1 MNIPVKNYR
10 LRKLKKF
17 LKKTLIS
24 EKFKVKSLTKKWQI
38 QDIPEKNETNKELSF
53 HEVSLFSQNGED
65 GIIRYIF
72 SQIGFES
79 RYFVEFG
86 FGAHQC
92 NSLRLILHENFKGL
106 MMDGSE
112 EQCRI
117 FNLTCKAKGI
127 SDVHAVNAF
136 IDRDN
141 LEHLI
146 RSNNIPAEI
155 DFLSI
160 DVDGNDYW
168 FWRCLQCINPRVIC
182 IEYNSG
188 IGSKYSWTIPYNKE
202 FERFSAHPSGFFAG
216 ASIKALESL
225 GEKKGYRL
233 VGCDTTG
240 TNAFFLRNDLGNN
253 QIPTLKASE
262 AFRPHQN
269 WIQRGISQD
278 QQLEIMKL
286 MPYIEV

>member
-24 EKFKVKSLTKKWQI
+24 EKFKVESLTKKWQI
-38 QDIPEKNETNKELSF
+38 QDIPEKNETNKGLSF
-53 HEVSLFSQNGED
+53 YEASLFSQNGED

-72 SQIGFES
+72 SQIGFDS

>member
-24 EKFKVKSLTKKWQI
+24 EKFKVKSLAKKWQI
-38 QDIPEKNETNKELSF
+38 QDIPEKNETNKGLSF
-53 HEVSLFSQNGED
+53 YEASLFSQNGED

-72 SQIGFES
+72 SQIGFDS

>member
-38 QDIPEKNETNKELSF
+38 QDIPEKNETNKGLSF
-53 HEVSLFSQNGED
+53 HEASLFSQNGED

>member
-24 EKFKVKSLTKKWQI
+24 EKFKVKSLAKKWQI
-38 QDIPEKNETNKELSF
+38 QDIPEKNETNKGLSF
-53 HEVSLFSQNGED
+53 YEASLFSQNGED

-72 SQIGFES
+72 SQIGFDS

-127 SDVHAVNAF
+127 SDVYAANAF

-146 RSNNIPAEI
+146 RSNNVPAEI

-262 AFRPHQN
+262 AFQPHQN

>member
-24 EKFKVKSLTKKWQI
+24 EKFKVKSLAKKWQI
-38 QDIPEKNETNKELSF
+38 QDIPEKNETNKGLSF
-53 HEVSLFSQNGED
+53 YEASLFSQNGED

-72 SQIGFES
+72 SQIGFDS

-117 FNLTCKAKGI
+117 FNLTCKEKGI

-262 AFRPHQN
+262 AFRPQQN

>member
-24 EKFKVKSLTKKWQI
+24 EKFKVKSLAKKWQI
-38 QDIPEKNETNKELSF
+38 QDIPEKNEANKGLRFYEA
-53 HEVSLFSQNGED
+53 SLFSQNGED

-72 SQIGFES
+72 SQIGFDS

>member
-24 EKFKVKSLTKKWQI
+24 EKFKVKSLAKKWQI

-53 HEVSLFSQNGED
+53 HEASLFSQNGED

>member
-38 QDIPEKNETNKELSF
+38 QDIPEENETNKELSF
-53 HEVSLFSQNGED
+53 HEASLFSQNGED

-253 QIPTLKASE
+253 QIPTLRASE

>member
-38 QDIPEKNETNKELSF
+38 QDIPEENETNKELSF
-53 HEVSLFSQNGED
+53 HEASLFSQNGED

-92 NSLRLILHENFKGL
+92 NSLRLILHEHFKGL

>member
-24 EKFKVKSLTKKWQI
+24 EKFKVKSLAKKWQI
-38 QDIPEKNETNKELSF
+38 QDIPEKNETNKGLSF
-53 HEVSLFSQNGED
+53 YEASLFSQNGED

-72 SQIGFES
+72 SQIGFDS

-253 QIPTLKASE
+253 HIPTLKASE

>member
-10 LRKLKKF
+10 LRKFKKF

-24 EKFKVKSLTKKWQI
+24 ENFKVKSLAKKWQI
-38 QDIPEKNETNKELSF
+38 QDIAEKNETNKELSF
-53 HEVSLFSQNGED
+53 YEASLFSQNGED

-92 NSLRLILHENFKGL
+92 NSLRLILYEHFKGL
-106 MMDGSE
+106 MIDGSE

-117 FNLTCKAKGI
+117 FNLTCKVKDI
-127 SDVHAVNAF
+127 FDVHAANAF
-136 IDRDN
+136 INRDN

-168 FWRCLQCINPRVIC
+168 FWECLQYINPRVIC

-188 IGSKYSWTIPYNKE
+188 IGSRYSWTIPYSKE

-225 GEKKGYRL
+225 GERKGYRL
-233 VGCDTTG
+233 IGCDTTG
-240 TNAFFLRNDLGNN
+240 TNAFFLRNDLGNH
-253 QIPTLKASE
+253 QIPTLTASE

-269 WIQRGISQD
+269 WMQRGISENQ
-278 QQLEIMKL
+278 
-286 MPYIEV
+286 

>member
-53 HEVSLFSQNGED
+53 HEACLFSQNGED

>member
-53 HEVSLFSQNGED
+53 HEASLFSQNGED

-117 FNLTCKAKGI
+117 FNLTCKEKGI

-146 RSNNIPAEI
+146 RSNNVPAEI

>member
-53 HEVSLFSQNGED
+53 HEASLFSQNGED

>member
-24 EKFKVKSLTKKWQI
+24 EKFKVKSLAKKWQI
-38 QDIPEKNETNKELSF
+38 QDIPEKNEANKGLSF
-53 HEVSLFSQNGED
+53 YEASLFSQNGED

-72 SQIGFES
+72 SQIGFDS

-168 FWRCLQCINPRVIC
+168 FWKCLQCINPRVIC

-262 AFRPHQN
+262 AFRPHKN

>member
-24 EKFKVKSLTKKWQI
+24 EKFKVKSLTKKWQV
-38 QDIPEKNETNKELSF
+38 QDIPEKNQTNKELSF
-53 HEVSLFSQNGED
+53 HEASLFSQNGED

-72 SQIGFES
+72 SQIGFDS

-262 AFRPHQN
+262 AFQPHQN

>member
-1 MNIPVKNYR
+1 LNIPVKNYR

-24 EKFKVKSLTKKWQI
+24 EKFKVKSLAKKWQI
-38 QDIPEKNETNKELSF
+38 QDIPEKNEANKGLRFYEA
-53 HEVSLFSQNGED
+53 SLFSQNGED

-72 SQIGFES
+72 SQIGFDS

-146 RSNNIPAEI
+146 RSNNVPAEI

-168 FWRCLQCINPRVIC
+168 FWKCLQCINPRVIC

>member
-10 LRKLKKF
+10 LRKFKKF

-24 EKFKVKSLTKKWQI
+24 ENFKVKSLAKKWQI
-38 QDIPEKNETNKELSF
+38 QDIAEKNETNKELSF
-53 HEVSLFSQNGED
+53 YEASLFSQNGED

-79 RYFVEFG
+79 RHFVEFG

-92 NSLRLILHENFKGL
+92 NSLRLILYENFKGL
-106 MMDGSE
+106 MIDGSE

-117 FNLTCKAKGI
+117 FNLTCKVKDI
-127 SDVHAVNAF
+127 FDVHAANAF
-136 IDRDN
+136 INRDN

-168 FWRCLQCINPRVIC
+168 FWECLQYINPRVIC

-188 IGSKYSWTIPYNKE
+188 IGSRYSWTIPYSKE

-240 TNAFFLRNDLGNN
+240 TNAFFLRDDLGNN
-253 QIPTLKASE
+253 QIPTLTASE
-262 AFRPHQN
+262 AFRPHRN
-269 WIQRGISQD
+269 WIQRGISED

>member
-38 QDIPEKNETNKELSF
+38 QDIPEKNETNKGLSF
-53 HEVSLFSQNGED
+53 YEASLFSQNGED

-72 SQIGFES
+72 SQIGFDS

>member
-24 EKFKVKSLTKKWQI
+24 EKFKVKSLAKKWQI
-38 QDIPEKNETNKELSF
+38 QDIPEKNEANKGLRFYEA
-53 HEVSLFSQNGED
+53 SLFSQNGED

-72 SQIGFES
+72 SQIGFDS

-168 FWRCLQCINPRVIC
+168 FWKCLQCINPRVIC

>member
-24 EKFKVKSLTKKWQI
+24 EKFKVKSLAKKWQI
-38 QDIPEKNETNKELSF
+38 QDIPEKNEANKGLSF
-53 HEVSLFSQNGED
+53 YEASLFSQNGED

-72 SQIGFES
+72 SQIGFDS

-168 FWRCLQCINPRVIC
+168 FWKCLQCINPRVIC

>member
-10 LRKLKKF
+10 LRKLKQF
-17 LKKTLIS
+17 LKKPLIS
-24 EKFKVKSLTKKWQI
+24 EKFKVKSLAKKWQI
-38 QDIPEKNETNKELSF
+38 QDIPEKNETNKGLSF
-53 HEVSLFSQNGED
+53 YEASLFSQNGED

-72 SQIGFES
+72 SQIGFDS

-127 SDVHAVNAF
+127 SDVHAANAF

-146 RSNNIPAEI
+146 RSNNVPAEI

-168 FWRCLQCINPRVIC
+168 FWKCLQCINPRVIC

-253 QIPTLKASE
+253 QIPTLSDSE
-262 AFRPHQN
+262 AFQPHQN
-269 WIQRGISQD
+269 WMQRGISED

-286 MPYIEV
+286 MPYVEV

>member
-24 EKFKVKSLTKKWQI
+24 EKFKVKSLAKKWQI

-53 HEVSLFSQNGED
+53 HEASLFSQNGED

-72 SQIGFES
+72 SQIGFDS

>member
-24 EKFKVKSLTKKWQI
+24 EKFKVKSLAKKWQI
-38 QDIPEKNETNKELSF
+38 QDIPEKNETNKGLSF
-53 HEVSLFSQNGED
+53 YEASLFSQNGED

-72 SQIGFES
+72 SQIGFDS

-168 FWRCLQCINPRVIC
+168 FWRCLQYINPRVIC

>member
-53 HEVSLFSQNGED
+53 HEASLFSQNGED

-262 AFRPHQN
+262 AFQPHQN

>member
-24 EKFKVKSLTKKWQI
+24 EKFKVKSLAKKWQI
-38 QDIPEKNETNKELSF
+38 QDIPEKNETNKGLSF
-53 HEVSLFSQNGED
+53 YEASLFSQNGED

-72 SQIGFES
+72 SQIGFDS

-253 QIPTLKASE
+253 QIPTLRASE

>member
-24 EKFKVKSLTKKWQI
+24 EKFKVKSLAKKWQI
-38 QDIPEKNETNKELSF
+38 QDIPEKNETNKGLSF
-53 HEVSLFSQNGED
+53 YEASLFSQNGED

-72 SQIGFES
+72 SQIGFDS

-127 SDVHAVNAF
+127 
-136 IDRDN
+136 
-141 LEHLI
+141 
-146 RSNNIPAEI
+146 
-155 DFLSI
+155 I
-160 DVDGNDYW
+160 DVPVSYTHL
-168 FWRCLQCINPRVIC
+168 R
-182 IEYNSG
+182 
-188 IGSKYSWTIPYNKE
+188 
-202 FERFSAHPSGFFAG
+202 AH
-216 ASIKALESL
+216 ET
-225 GEKKGYRL
+225 R
-233 VGCDTTG
+233 
-240 TNAFFLRNDLGNN
+240 
-253 QIPTLKASE
+253 
-262 AFRPHQN
+262 
-269 WIQRGISQD
+269 
-278 QQLEIMKL
+278 
-286 MPYIEV
+286 

>member
-53 HEVSLFSQNGED
+53 HEASLFSQNGED

-92 NSLRLILHENFKGL
+92 NSLRLILHEHFKGL

-136 IDRDN
+136 INRDN

-146 RSNNIPAEI
+146 RSNNVPAEI

-233 VGCDTTG
+233 IGCDTTG

>member
-24 EKFKVKSLTKKWQI
+24 EKFKVKSLAKKWQI
-38 QDIPEKNETNKELSF
+38 QDIPEKNETNKGLSF
-53 HEVSLFSQNGED
+53 YEASLFSQNGED

-72 SQIGFES
+72 SQIGFDS

-127 SDVHAVNAF
+127 SDVHAANAF

-146 RSNNIPAEI
+146 RSNNVPAEI

-168 FWRCLQCINPRVIC
+168 FWKCLQCINPRVIC

>member
-24 EKFKVKSLTKKWQI
+24 EKFKVKSLAKKWQI
-38 QDIPEKNETNKELSF
+38 QDIPEKNEANKGLSF
-53 HEVSLFSQNGED
+53 YEASLFSQNGED

-72 SQIGFES
+72 SQIGFDS

>member
-38 QDIPEKNETNKELSF
+38 QDIPEENETNKELSF
-53 HEVSLFSQNGED
+53 HEASLFSQNGED

>member
-24 EKFKVKSLTKKWQI
+24 EKFKVKSLAKKWQI
-38 QDIPEKNETNKELSF
+38 QDIPEKNETNKGLSF
-53 HEVSLFSQNGED
+53 YEASLFSQNGED

-72 SQIGFES
+72 SQIGFDS

-168 FWRCLQCINPRVIC
+168 FWKCLQCINPRVIC

>member
-10 LRKLKKF
+10 LRKFKKF

-24 EKFKVKSLTKKWQI
+24 ENFKVKSLAKKWQI
-38 QDIPEKNETNKELSF
+38 QDIAEKNETNKELSF
-53 HEVSLFSQNGED
+53 YEASLFSQNGED

-92 NSLRLILHENFKGL
+92 NSLRLILYEHFKGL
-106 MMDGSE
+106 MIDGSE

-117 FNLTCKAKGI
+117 FNLTCKVKDI
-127 SDVHAVNAF
+127 FDVHAANAF
-136 IDRDN
+136 INRDN

-168 FWRCLQCINPRVIC
+168 FWECLQYINPRVIC

-188 IGSKYSWTIPYNKE
+188 IGSRYSWTIPYSKE

-240 TNAFFLRNDLGNN
+240 TNAFFLRDDLGNN
-253 QIPTLKASE
+253 QIPTLTARE
-262 AFRPHQN
+262 AFRPHRN
-269 WIQRGISQD
+269 WIQRGISED

>member
-24 EKFKVKSLTKKWQI
+24 EKFKVKSLAKKWQI
-38 QDIPEKNETNKELSF
+38 QDIPEKNETNKGLSF
-53 HEVSLFSQNGED
+53 YEASLFSQNGED

-72 SQIGFES
+72 SQIGFDS

-253 QIPTLKASE
+253 QIPTLSASE
-262 AFRPHQN
+262 AFQPHQN
-269 WIQRGISQD
+269 WMQRGISED

-286 MPYIEV
+286 MPYVEV

>member
-53 HEVSLFSQNGED
+53 HEASLFSQNGED

-253 QIPTLKASE
+253 QIPTLSASE
-262 AFRPHQN
+262 AFQPHQN
-269 WIQRGISQD
+269 WMQRGISED

-286 MPYIEV
+286 MPYVEV

>member
-1 MNIPVKNYR
+1 MA
-10 LRKLKKF
+10 
-17 LKKTLIS
+17 
-24 EKFKVKSLTKKWQI
+24 KKWQI
-38 QDIPEKNETNKELSF
+38 QDIPEKNETNKGLSF
-53 HEVSLFSQNGED
+53 YEASLFSQNGED

-72 SQIGFES
+72 SQIGFDS

-127 SDVHAVNAF
+127 SDVHAANAF

-146 RSNNIPAEI
+146 RSNNVPAEI

-168 FWRCLQCINPRVIC
+168 FWECLRCINPRVIC

-262 AFRPHQN
+262 AFQPHQN

>member
-1 MNIPVKNYR
+1 M
-10 LRKLKKF
+10 
-17 LKKTLIS
+17 
-24 EKFKVKSLTKKWQI
+24 
-38 QDIPEKNETNKELSF
+38 SF
-53 HEVSLFSQNGED
+53 YEASLFSQNGED

-92 NSLRLILHENFKGL
+92 NSLRLILYEHFKGL
-106 MMDGSE
+106 MIDGSE

-117 FNLTCKAKGI
+117 FNLTCKVKDI
-127 SDVHAVNAF
+127 YDVHAANAF
-136 IDRDN
+136 INRDN

-168 FWRCLQCINPRVIC
+168 FWECLQYINPRVIC

-188 IGSKYSWTIPYNKE
+188 IGSRYSWTIPYSKE

-240 TNAFFLRNDLGNN
+240 TNAFFLRDDLGNN
-253 QIPTLKASE
+253 QIPTLTASE
-262 AFRPHQN
+262 AFRPHRN
-269 WIQRGISQD
+269 WIQRGISED

>member
-1 MNIPVKNYR
+1 LNIPVKNYR

-24 EKFKVKSLTKKWQI
+24 EKFKVKSLAKKWQI
-38 QDIPEKNETNKELSF
+38 QDIPEKNETNKGLSF
-53 HEVSLFSQNGED
+53 YEASLFSQNGED

-72 SQIGFES
+72 SQIGFDS

-253 QIPTLKASE
+253 QIPTLSASE
-262 AFRPHQN
+262 AFQPHQN
-269 WIQRGISQD
+269 WMQRGISED

>member
-38 QDIPEKNETNKELSF
+38 QDIPEKNEANKGLSF
-53 HEVSLFSQNGED
+53 YEASLFSQNGED

-72 SQIGFES
+72 SQIGFDS

>member
-24 EKFKVKSLTKKWQI
+24 EKFKVKSLAKKWQI
-38 QDIPEKNETNKELSF
+38 QDIPEKNETNKGLSF
-53 HEVSLFSQNGED
+53 YEASLFSQNGED

-72 SQIGFES
+72 SQIGFDS

-117 FNLTCKAKGI
+117 FNLTCKEKGI